1 MKISSFYGPSI
12 AGGFWLSARRRSDEP
27 IRRTVSLSRAGE
39 TARLCRSENSVDKP
53 SGVIRLR
60 VQDDLVGQTALHD
73 PAVME
78 HDDPVAK
85 LLYQRD
91 VVADEEIGQLPFLL
105 QLLQEAR

>member
-1 MKISSFYGPSI
+1 MPGK
-12 AGGFWLSARRRSDEP
+12 
-27 IRRTVSLSRAGE
+27 

-105 QLLQEAR
+105 QLLQKLFRRGTLTWQYLMAILDA